1 MSQRVYESSQIIF
14 LIVCF
19 VTTCESTF
27 IITKA
32 ECQSLD
38 LSFAYFKTCEAKT
51 DDKGRTKLDFYA
63 DIRYKKPID
72 EVMVSLTIIV
82 KYPIYLISLTII
94 LYFTF
99 HKDRRRFVQDIE
111 DLPHSHIQ

>member
-19 VTTCESTF
+19 VTACESSF

-32 ECQSLD
+32 ECMSLD

-82 KYPIYLISLTII
+82 KYPIYLISI
-94 LYFTF
+94 LNFIFYFSQ
-99 HKDRRRFVQDIE
+99 R
-111 DLPHSHIQ
+111 